1 MKRALSQPKNA
12 ENVIEEKDE
21 DIIEEK
27 DVETEQKADAVEEQD
42 VKKKK
47 KGLIERFLGP
57 KEPDVNDDS
66 DYQSVLRK
74 NFYDFDQINKKR
86 QITSLRMAVMALTL
100 ILIVIL
106 TLYIVHLSD
115 STILLDKLID
125 SSSKYVLD
133 NVMYVDNPIKYTEVV
148 SELNVMRTLMN
159 HNGELGKRQYAIS
172 ELYYIAI
179 QLPDSFVKY
188 KAEIYDAF
196 KNINEGKQDVG
207 YKLIEELLVK
217 IVEER

>member
-1 MKRALSQPKNA
+1 MSQPKNA